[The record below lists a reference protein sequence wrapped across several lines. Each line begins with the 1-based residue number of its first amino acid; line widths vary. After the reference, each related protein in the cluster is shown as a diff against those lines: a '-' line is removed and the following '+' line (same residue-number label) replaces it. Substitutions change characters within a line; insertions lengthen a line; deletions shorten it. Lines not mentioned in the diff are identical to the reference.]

1 MKLYNRIMELFW
13 LVIGIII
20 IIMVTVMC
28 LKESFSSWAVYY
40 AFAFM
45 ALGTYFL
52 RRYMRKRMEKHQAY
66 LNNQHGGG
74 NSVPDVEAPDY
85 SDN

>member
-13 LVIGIII
+13 LAVGIII
-20 IIMVTVMC
+20 VIMVTVMC

-52 RRYMRKRMEKHQAY
+52 RRYMRKRMEKHQAF
-66 LNNQHGGG
+66 LNNQKQK
-74 NSVPDVEAPDY
+74 
-85 SDN
+85 